1 MVYLASTS
9 TVTVEKR
16 SCHKYPTIWQLG
28 HLPSDH
34 FGTKVSN
41 LQAWS
46 SVGLGRIRT
55 LQTHFEIISHDTHA
69 RVWHTFCG
77 NQVKRRKDRVSSAQ
91 TPQKTL
97 GPPFQSN
104 KVSSSPFLELFWHS
118 VDFVDVWQ
126 RLWKNLWDVFLE
138 DLTTILEVSFSFLSF
153 LLVILWWVER
163 EGKEVLDV
171 EWLLSIFASFE
182 KLFSAS
188 PRICKKVAR
197 QSCSRNW
204 D

>member
-41 LQAWS
+41 LRAWS

-77 NQVKRRKDRVSSAQ
+77 NQVKRRKDRASSAQ

-97 GPPFQSN
+97 GSPFQSN

-126 RLWKNLWDVFLE
+126 RLWDDFLE

-153 LLVILWWVER
+153 FLIVLWWVER
-163 EGKEVLDV
+163 EGKEVLDYWV
-171 EWLLSIFASFE
+171 FLWVLKSYFLLALAFEE
-182 KLFSAS
+182 KLRDKAA
-188 PRICKKVAR
+188 IALLAIY
-197 QSCSRNW
+197 
-204 D
+204 